1 VKLSLRTRIAA
12 AFAAAVILIVLVG
25 AAAYRN
31 AVAAIDE
38 IASVREARY
47 KLDATREFLQRIAD
61 IQASTRGFVITGN
74 DAFLAP
80 RDSALPY
87 LPIVLRRLRELDVG
101 DPWTLN
107 VLDTLERLVRI
118 RLAFDSQTIG
128 LRRSRG
134 AVAAAALVATGRGQ
148 AIMQEIRGEVAGLE
162 ERTAADRVRRS
173 ARLDTTARQTRTLA
187 LLGGL
192 LGLVAITAGA
202 WSIFHELAGR
212 ERAEARVRELASELQ
227 DLYENAPVGYHS
239 LDADGMFVRINR
251 TELEWLGRTAEEV
264 LGKLRFSDLL
274 APERRQAFESAFARF
289 KTEGTARDIEY
300 DLVRKDGSIL
310 PILLNASVVRDPA
323 GAYVM
328 SRGVSIDLTERRRI
342 EAQVKTL
349 RGLLPICANCKKI
362 RDDRGYWNQIES
374 YVREHSEAE
383 FSHGICPECAAK
395 LYPEFVEPS

>member
-31 AVAAIDE
+31 ATAAIDE
-38 IASVREARY
+38 IASVRATRAR
-47 KLDATREFLQRIAD
+47 LEATREFSQRMEDLETGA
-61 IQASTRGFVITGN
+61 RGFVITGN
-74 DAFLAP
+74 EVFLAP
-80 RDSALPY
+80 RDSARLLLPG
-87 LPIVLRRLRELDVG
+87 LVRRVRDVEAD
-101 DPWTLN
+101 DPGTLN
-107 VLDTLERLVRI
+107 AVRSLEHLVPI
-118 RLAFDSQTIG
+118 RLAFDSQTIA
-128 LRRSRG
+128 LRRIRG
-134 AVAAAALVATGRGQ
+134 AASASALVATGRGK
-148 AIMQEIRGEVAGLE
+148 ALMDSIRQQVAFLDDRSTAERARRYSVLE
-162 ERTAADRVRRS
+162 AT
-173 ARLDTTARQTRTLA
+173 ARLTRTLA
-187 LLGGL
+187 VLGGL
-192 LGLVAITAGA
+192 LGLVAIAAGA
-202 WSIFHELAGR
+202 WSIFHELSAR
-212 ERAEARVRELASELQ
+212 ERAEARVRQLASELQ

-395 LYPEFVEPS
+395 LYPEFVGPS